1 MTTARS
7 ATIRDSEEHGDLPVP
22 TFKAN
27 VDLDGTPG
35 GGYADIAI
43 NGRFRDK
50 SELRDWIVACTLRLM
65 DDIQAEEDA
74 RQEAAPVG

>member
-1 MTTARS
+1 MQAVDTT
-7 ATIRDSEEHGDLPVP
+7 RDEQLSSDDLPVP
-22 TFKAN
+22 TFKAS

-43 NGRFRDK
+43 TCQFRDK

-65 DDIQAEEDA
+65 EDIKAKEEEQQGA
-74 RQEAAPVG
+74 TAIG